1 MPKEQVSVC
10 SCSFFLKDW
19 LGLLCSTSGS
29 TCFRS
34 AADLYFLAFLSVKLN
49 VLPSPGVD
57 LTLTV

>member
-1 MPKEQVSVC
+1 MPKERASAC
-10 SCSFFLKDW
+10 SYSSFLKDW
-19 LGLLCSTSGS
+19 PGLLCSTSGS

-57 LTLTV
+57 LTFTV